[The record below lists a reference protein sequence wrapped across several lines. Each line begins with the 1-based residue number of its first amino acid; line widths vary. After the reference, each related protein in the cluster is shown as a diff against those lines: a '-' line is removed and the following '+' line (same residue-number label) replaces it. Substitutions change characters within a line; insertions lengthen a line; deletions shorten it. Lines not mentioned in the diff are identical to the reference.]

1 MTDDRIR
8 ITIDLLVTDGCDLAT
23 VLGVVEDCAPDM
35 LEDLATYEIEGK
47 LDGDS
52 ALTIEP
58 RGPEDA

>member
-23 VLGVVEDCAPDM
+23 VLGVVEDFAPDM